1 MPEQREARILIVDDQ
16 RDIARVLR
24 TALELTNRGYF
35 IVDVPSGEEA
45 MLEVQRKE
53 FDILVTDY
61 RLPGMTGP
69 ELILKVRKKWHG
81 MKAILIT
88 GNPVAEVKKEIREK
102 GIEVLVGIFE
112 KPVDMTA
119 FTAAVDTAV
128 FHEKE
133 KKAQPVVMA
142 EDPLGEIPVFDE
154 GVMAELL
161 SGLMRDLG
169 CNAVVMA
176 DRRGKVLLGEGQID
190 QSLRF
195 SELAVLLAGNFTTTA
210 QITGYLGQAPSPA
223 VHYYEG
229 EWNDIYAISV
239 GLHFFIT
246 IVFPGGSQKQ
256 MGAILRYGK
265 PAVQGMIGIVG
276 PLALTTSKA
285 LEAAAAAAALPLFE
299 ETVAEVAIE
308 EPPAEIPFK
317 EAPPLPAAKKGKTAP
332 LPAIDIDIE
341 ALDADLAAAGEGN
354 LDDFWN
360 KAAEETDVLADD
372 SISREDAIALGLIP
386 KDEE

>member
-16 RDIARVLR
+16 RDLARVLR
-24 TALELTNRGYF
+24 TALELTNRGYL

-53 FDILVTDY
+53 FDILVTEY

-88 GNPVAEVKKEIREK
+88 SNPVAEVKRDIREK

-112 KPVDMTA
+112 KPIDTSR
-119 FTAAVDTAV
+119 FTAAVDAAV
-128 FHEKE
+128 LGEKGH
-133 KKAQPVVMA
+133 KAQPVVMT
-142 EDPLGEIPVFDE
+142 EDPLGEIPGFDE
-154 GVMAELL
+154 GSISRTL
-161 SGLMRDLG
+161 SSLMQSLG
-169 CNAVVMA
+169 CNAVLLA
-176 DRRGKVLLGEGQID
+176 DRKGKVLLNEGQVD

-210 QITGYLGQAPSPA
+210 QIAGYLGEYPSSA

-229 EWNDIYAISV
+229 EWHDIYAISV
-239 GLHFFIT
+239 GLHFYVS
-246 IVFPGGSQKQ
+246 IVFAGGSQKQ
-256 MGAILRYGK
+256 MGPVLRYGK
-265 PAVQGMIGIVG
+265 PAVQEMINIIG
-276 PLALTTSKA
+276 PLALTSTATLSTA
-285 LEAAAAAAALPLFE
+285 APAVETEIGHSAFEGYAEEGAGEAPVEEAA
-299 ETVAEVAIE
+299 
-308 EPPAEIPFK
+308 PPK
-317 EAPPLPAAKKGKTAP
+317 RTKTAP
-332 LPAIDIDIE
+332 LPAVEIDMD
-341 ALDADLAAAGEGN
+341 ALDAELTSVEGDN
-354 LDDFWN
+354 LEDFWS
-360 KAAEETDVLADD
+360 KAAEEHEVLADD